1 MLKLQRIL
9 FNAEE
14 SLAYFKARTFTIEN
28 FKFIDLQRE
37 LIGSDK
43 DHFFIEERVISHYD
57 YIRDGYIT
65 GIRVLLKETPEDTEI
80 ARQRY
85 PYYKFIA
92 MTIKLFTSYI
102 ALKFVTRFIHNY

>member
-1 MLKLQRIL
+1 ML

-14 SLAYFKARTFTIEN
+14 SLAYFKQRTFTIEN
-28 FKFIDLQRE
+28 YNFVDLQRE

-43 DHFFIEERVISHYD
+43 EHFFIEEKVLSHYE
-57 YIRDGYIT
+57 YIRDGYRV
-65 GIRVLLKETPEDTEI
+65 GIRVLLNETPEDTEI
-80 ARQRY
+80 ARRRY
-85 PYYKFIA
+85 PYLQFIA